1 MESICI
7 ALQGCIKVINTEIS
21 IKALMDPFKALFAR
35 IRQFPR
41 TIFLYFGVAALV
53 FLLLYY
59 PIGMLLINRIDDD
72 TDFTAS
78 APFDVPAG
86 SHTVAMAEA
95 LINREV
101 KQHHWVP
108 NDPFFY
114 PSHLLV
120 RMPAF
125 QRGIIASLSRF
136 AVELSDQIGRARG
149 SSQID
154 PDLEKTAGLLK
165 YSPNVWIFDFST
177 SLLPTTPSEEQ
188 YISAMNLLG
197 KYNDRL
203 SKGQAVFDR
212 RSDNLMEALER
223 IATDMGSS
231 SAIIDNH
238 IRDYSGNVIDTDAA
252 GIFYAIKGR
261 MYADYLLLR
270 ELKRDF
276 ADLIAEKQLGNTWD
290 NMLESL
296 HEGAKIRHF
305 FVFNGAPSNQFMP
318 NHLAVQGFYLL
329 RARTQLREVTN
340 ILLK

>member
-1 MESICI
+1 MLIFS
-7 ALQGCIKVINTEIS
+7 
-21 IKALMDPFKALFAR
+21 R
-35 IRQFPR
+35 IRNLPR
-41 TIFLYFGVAALV
+41 YIFVYLGIMILAV
-53 FLLLYY
+53 LLLYY
-59 PIGMLLINRIDDD
+59 PLGMLLINRIDDS

-78 APFDVPAG
+78 PQFDIPGG

-95 LINREV
+95 LIDREV
-101 KQHHWVP
+101 NRHHWVP

-165 YSPNVWIFDFST
+165 YSPNVWIFDFAT

-188 YISAMNLLG
+188 YISAMGLLG

-203 SKGQAVFDR
+203 AKGQAVFDR
-212 RSDNLMEALER
+212 RSDNLMEALDR

-231 SAIIDNH
+231 SAIIDSH
-238 IRDYSGNVIDTDAA
+238 IHDYSHTFIDSQASD
-252 GIFYAIKGR
+252 IFYAVKGR
-261 MYADYLLLR
+261 MYSDYLLMR

-276 ADLIAEKQLGNTWD
+276 ADLIKEKQLEGAWD
-290 NMLESL
+290 NTLESL
-296 HEGAKIRHF
+296 REGAKINHF
-305 FVFNGAPSNQFMP
+305 FIFNGTPSSQFIP
-318 NHLAVQGFYLL
+318 SHLAVQGFYLL
-329 RARTQLREVTN
+329 RARTQLKEVSN